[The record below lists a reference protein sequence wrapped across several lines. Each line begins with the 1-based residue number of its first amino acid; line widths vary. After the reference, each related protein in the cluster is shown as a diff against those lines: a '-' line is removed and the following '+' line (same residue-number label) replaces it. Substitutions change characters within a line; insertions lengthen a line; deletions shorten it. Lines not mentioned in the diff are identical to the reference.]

1 MAIKTEGTHAG
12 EYIISESSGTRSRE
26 SVVLA
31 TGDLAAG
38 TVLGQVTTANT
49 ITIGG
54 SNVGDGVMGSVTIGT
69 DAINGTYVVTC
80 TAEDTNAGTF
90 SVTTPGGVALDDLT
104 VAVAYVSSHIN
115 VTLADGAEDFDVDDT
130 FSIDVLTNEY
140 AIFNAGAS
148 DGTETAKGILFD
160 AVDASGAE
168 QSATMSARDC
178 EVTAGELVWNSG
190 TTSIQKVAAETSL
203 KSVGII
209 LR

>member
-12 EYIISESSGTRSRE
+12 EYIVSESSGTRSRE
-26 SVVLA
+26 SVTLA

-38 TVLGQVTTANT
+38 TVLGQVTTANSV
-49 ITIGG
+49 TIGG
-54 SNVGDGVMGSVTIGT
+54 SNVGDGTMGSVTIGV
-69 DAINGTYVVTC
+69 DAENGDYVLVC

-115 VTLADGAEDFDVDDT
+115 MTLADGAEDFDVGDT
-130 FSIDVLTNEY
+130 FTIDVLNNEY

-148 DGTETAKGILFD
+148 DGTETAKAILFD
-160 AVDASGAE
+160 AVDASAAE
-168 QSATMSARDC
+168 QTCVVSKRDS
-178 EVTAGELVWNSG
+178 EVTGDELTWNAG
-190 TTSIQKVAAETSL
+190 TTSAQKSTATISLAA
-203 KSVGII
+203 VGII